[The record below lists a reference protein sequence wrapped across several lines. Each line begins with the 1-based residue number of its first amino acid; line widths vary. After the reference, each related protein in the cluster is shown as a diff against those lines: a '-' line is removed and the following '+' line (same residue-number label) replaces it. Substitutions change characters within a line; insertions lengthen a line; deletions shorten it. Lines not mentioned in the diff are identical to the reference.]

1 MQRTD
6 IHNQYSAFLFEL
18 LQLLNCIGILHQF
31 KAFFHPGSQV
41 NILILI
47 HEHCICIIFFQKF
60 QCIIHSQYKT
70 GSRKSVCKKSAV
82 ADDRNGIQTVPYR
95 ITGLR
100 IKDVTIAFP
109 VFYEIFLLV
118 SGG

>member
-1 MQRTD
+1 MQSTD

-100 IKDVTIAFP
+100 IKDVMIAFP
-109 VFYEIFLLV
+109 VFYEIFLIV

>member
-1 MQRTD
+1 MQSTD

-47 HEHCICIIFFQKF
+47 HKRCICIIFIQK
-60 QCIIHSQYKT
+60 
-70 GSRKSVCKKSAV
+70 
-82 ADDRNGIQTVPYR
+82 
-95 ITGLR
+95 L
-100 IKDVTIAFP
+100 
-109 VFYEIFLLV
+109 
-118 SGG
+118 